1 MKSFGILE
9 FDENQSGYKFGKKQL
24 LLFLI
29 GIIAFA
35 LIILLPIP
43 GLELAGRQ
51 TLAIIILCLFCYANS
66 GVPNLFVTFLMFAL
80 PIIMGLASFPAYMSG
95 LGTSPLIMLTC
106 LFVISA
112 GITKTNLA
120 SRLAY
125 TLLIKMGHSPRG
137 IVTALTLSGVIV
149 SALIANMP
157 ACLII
162 AAIGSAV
169 LKEMGEVPAR
179 VAWARPLCWVSPPA
193 LW

>member
-1 MKSFGILE
+1 MPDTGWKFYFLPVRAHLNQVPFLVLIVKKKRGIYVKNFGILE

-66 GVPNLFVTFLMFAL
+66 GVPNLFATFLMFAL

-106 LFVISA
+106 LFV
-112 GITKTNLA
+112 
-120 SRLAY
+120 
-125 TLLIKMGHSPRG
+125 
-137 IVTALTLSGVIV
+137 
-149 SALIANMP
+149 
-157 ACLII
+157 C
-162 AAIGSAV
+162 
-169 LKEMGEVPAR
+169 
-179 VAWARPLCWVSPPA
+179 
-193 LW
+193 

>member
-1 MKSFGILE
+1 
-9 FDENQSGYKFGKKQL
+9 
-24 LLFLI
+24 
-29 GIIAFA
+29 
-35 LIILLPIP
+35 
-43 GLELAGRQ
+43 
-51 TLAIIILCLFCYANS
+51 
-66 GVPNLFVTFLMFAL
+66 
-80 PIIMGLASFPAYMSG
+80 MGLASFPAYMSG

-137 IVTALTLSGVIV
+137 IVTALTSPGVLV

-169 LKEMGEVPAR
+169 LKEMGEVPGQTRLGKAVMLGISTGTLVGGVAFIPAAAAMPRYFYSGVGHQRGVHDLLRAVAAGGVPFCIIMTVFLVLFIKASLASAKEDR
-179 VAWARPLCWVSPPA
+179 VHLPGY
-193 LW
+193 